1 MSKQIFVSGSIAY
14 DFIMNYEG
22 TFKEAIL
29 ADNLDNLHVSFV
41 AENKRQDFGGCG
53 CNIAYNL
60 RLLGR
65 YPIILYGVAGKDFK
79 KYKERLLKNRI
90 KTDFIGINPDDS
102 TATAYLLT
110 DKSENQITIFS
121 PGAMTSLK
129 HQIKIEEKDLDTIQL
144 AILSP
149 DVCKRSFELGK
160 KFAKHQIPFIF
171 DPGQMAHAFK
181 NNELEFLMEH
191 ADLIIANSYEV
202 SILAKRLSVDR
213 EKMLQKYNAF
223 IETLGEKG
231 SNIHMKGEKIHINAT
246 KPVKIVDPTGC
257 GDAFRGG
264 FLSGYFKKLDLVKC
278 AKIGSVLA
286 AYAMEHSGTQSH
298 KFTLQEFSRRYKKT
312 YKENLNF

>member
-1 MSKQIFVSGSIAY
+1 MSKKIFVSGSVAY

-22 TFKEAIL
+22 NFKEAIL

-41 AENKRQDFGGCG
+41 AKNRHLNFGGCG

-60 RLLGR
+60 RLLGDYR
-65 YPIILYGVAGKDFK
+65 IILYGVAGNDFG
-79 KYKERLLKNRI
+79 KYDQWLLKNHI
-90 KTDFIGINPDDS
+90 KTDFIGINKDDF

-129 HQIKIEEKDLDTIQL
+129 HQKRLSESHLNQVGI

-149 DVCKRSFELGK
+149 DICKRSFELGK
-160 KFAKHQIPFIF
+160 MFVKHKIPFIF
-171 DPGQMAHAFK
+171 DPGQMVPEFK
-181 NNELEFLMEH
+181 DNQLEFLMKN

-202 SILAKRLSVDR
+202 SILAKRLSVNR
-213 EKMLQKYNAF
+213 EKMFQKYNAF

-231 SNIHMKGEKIHINAT
+231 SNIYIKNEKTHINAS
-246 KPVKIVDPTGC
+246 KPVKVVDPTGC

-264 FLSGYFKKLDLVKC
+264 LLSAYFRGFDLVKC
-278 AKIGSVLA
+278 AKIGSVSA

-298 KFTLQEFSRRYKKT
+298 TFTLEEFSKRYKKT
-312 YKENLNF
+312 YKEILNF